1 MRVRLQLFQKSHT
14 ATFGEKR
21 TTDVEPLCDCPNTLA
36 VMKKALSTRILGV
49 MTSGGDAPGMNAAV
63 RAVTRAAIG
72 HGFHVL
78 GFQRGYEGILHEQF
92 QELTS
97 RSVSN
102 IVQRGGTILK
112 TARSSEFMT
121 TGGLKKAGTVLRQ
134 LSVNAMILIG
144 GDGTFHGGMDLE
156 KYWEGQI
163 IGVPGTIDNDLA
175 GTDFTIGFDTA
186 VNTAVEA
193 IDKIRDTAAAHERF
207 FLVEVMGRHCG
218 QIALEVGIAGG
229 AEEIL
234 IPERPDDVRDVCQ
247 RLCAGRSVGKTS
259 SIIIVAEGVK
269 GGAFGVAEQLKKL
282 TQMEYRVAILG
293 YIQRGGNPTAADRCL
308 ATRLGVRAV
317 EAIIKGESG
326 KMSGETG
333 GKAVLV
339 PFRIAVKGKRLSD
352 PFYARMLKLLNL

>member
-1 MRVRLQLFQKSHT
+1 MT
-14 ATFGEKR
+14 ASPTK
-21 TTDVEPLCDCPNTLA
+21 
-36 VMKKALSTRILGV
+36 ILGV

-78 GFQRGYEGILHEQF
+78 GFNRGYEGILHEQF
-92 QELTS
+92 QELNS

-112 TARSSEFMT
+112 TARSAEFVT
-121 TGGLKKAGTVLRQ
+121 QAGVQKAATLLDQ
-134 LSVNAMILIG
+134 LGVSAMVLIG
-144 GDGTFHGGMDLE
+144 GDGTFRGAMDLG
-156 KYWEGQI
+156 KTWGGQI

-218 QIALEVGIAGG
+218 QIAMEVGIAGG

-234 IPERPDDVRDVCQ
+234 IPERPSDVRAVCQ
-247 RLCAGRSVGKTS
+247 RLAAGRSIGKTS
-259 SIIIVAEGVK
+259 SIIVVAEGVK
-269 GGAFGVAEQLKKL
+269 GGALGVAEELKRHSRN
-282 TQMEYRVAILG
+282 EYRVVILG
-293 YIQRGGNPTAADRCL
+293 YIQRGGVPTAADRCL
-308 ATRLGVRAV
+308 ATRLGFRAV
-317 EAIIKGESG
+317 EAVLRGETG
-326 KMSGETG
+326 KMSGELG
-333 GKAVLV
+333 GKPSLV
-339 PFRIAVKGKRLSD
+339 PFHIAVKGKRRPNPLC
-352 PFYARMLKLLNL
+352 AKMLKYLNL